1 MLQEIRERA
10 QGWIAWGAVL
20 LISIPFAFWGIQSY
34 IGGGSEPI
42 VATVNGA
49 EITARSLDRRVEET
63 RARLRERLGAA
74 YRPELF
80 EEKALRAQVLE
91 GMIQEQLLL
100 QASHDMGLRASN
112 RELQAAILSNP
123 AFQRDGRFDKATY
136 DRMLELQGTN
146 GPQYEESLRQRIVG
160 TQIQRAVTASEVATD
175 FEMAEAI
182 RLDRQQRRLAYIRLS
197 KANFMDTA
205 PVPEEDIQAW
215 YQAHADSYLS
225 PERVKLSY
233 LVLDAATLDAGQ
245 PVDEEALRRL
255 YDEEIERFREPEQR
269 RARHIL
275 VTLAAGADA
284 AADAEAKARILAI
297 RERLD
302 AGEDFAT
309 LARELSQDPGSAP
322 QGGDLGMFGKG
333 VMDPAFEQATFALE
347 PGTISEP
354 VRSPFGYHLI
364 QVTEIQPETLKPF
377 EMVREQLVTEAARG
391 GAEAIFY
398 DMTERLANLVYENPD
413 SLEPA
418 AQALGLKLQSS
429 DWIGREGGSELL
441 ANPKL
446 VAAAFSPEV
455 LSGGVNSDLIEPE
468 AEALQAVVL
477 RVTEHEEAAP
487 KPLDAVRDEIISAI
501 RAQKASAAAQAAA
514 KAMTERLKAGDTL
527 ASVAGDYP
535 VSETGLIQRD
545 AESVP
550 KEIIDLAFALPRP
563 AAGAAS
569 YDQSPAANGDAL
581 VVAVTEVV
589 DGNMANLD
597 DAARTQASRELIQ
610 VLGTGYYDRL
620 IKDMETRAR
629 VERKPIQEATGQ

>member
-10 QGWIAWGAVL
+10 QGWIAWGVVI

-34 IGGGSEPI
+34 MGGGTEPV

-49 EITARSLDRRVEET
+49 EITARSFDRQVEET
-63 RARLRERLGAA
+63 RMRLRERLGAA

-80 EEKALRAQVLE
+80 EEQALRAQVLE

-100 QASHDMGLRASN
+100 QVSHDMGLRASN

-136 DRMLELQGTN
+136 DRMLELQGTS

-160 TQIQRAVTASEVATD
+160 TQIQRAVTASELATEV
-175 FEMAEAI
+175 EMTEAI
-182 RLDRQQRRLAYIRLS
+182 RLDRQQRRLAYIRVAKTGFL
-197 KANFMDTA
+197 DTA
-205 PVPEEDIQAW
+205 PVPEEEVQAW
-215 YQAHADSYLS
+215 YQAHADRYLS

-255 YDEEIERFREPEQR
+255 YEDERERFREPEQR

-284 AADAEAKARILAI
+284 TAEAEAKARIEAIQARLA
-297 RERLD
+297 

-322 QGGDLGMFGKG
+322 QGGDLGLFGQG
-333 VMDPAFEQATFALE
+333 VMDPAFEQAAFNLE
-347 PGTISEP
+347 TGATSDP
-354 VRSPFGYHLI
+354 VRSQFGYHLI

-377 EMVREQLVTEAARG
+377 EEVREQLRAEAARG
-391 GAEAIFY
+391 GAEAVFY
-398 DMTERLANLVYENPD
+398 DMAERLANLVYENPD

-418 AQALGLKLQSS
+418 AEALGLQLQSS
-429 DWIGREGGSELL
+429 DWIGREGGAELL

-446 VAAAFSPEV
+446 IAAAFSPEV
-455 LSGGVNSDLIEPE
+455 LHEGVNSDLIEPE
-468 AEALQAVVL
+468 AEALQALVL

-487 KPLDAVRDEIISAI
+487 KPLDAVREEIIAAI
-501 RAQKASAAAQAAA
+501 REQKASAAAQAEA
-514 KAMTERLKAGDTL
+514 KAMTDRLLAGEALT
-527 ASVAGDYP
+527 SVAGKHP
-535 VSETGLIQRD
+535 ITETGLVQRD

-550 KEIIDLAFALPRP
+550 GEIIDLAFTLPRP
-563 AAGAAS
+563 APGAAS
-569 YDQSPAANGDAL
+569 YSHRPAADGDAL

-589 DGNMANLD
+589 DGNLAALD
-597 DAARTQASRELIQ
+597 QAALTQASRELIQ
-610 VLGTGYYDRL
+610 VMGRGYYDSL
-620 IKDMETRAR
+620 IKDMENRSKI
-629 VERKPIQEATGQ
+629 ERKPTQEASIQ

>member
-10 QGWIAWGAVL
+10 QGWIAWGAVI

-34 IGGGSEPI
+34 IGGGTEPV

-49 EITARSLDRRVEET
+49 EITARSFDRQVEET
-63 RARLRERLGAA
+63 RMRLRERLGAA

-80 EEKALRAQVLE
+80 EEQALRAQVLE

-100 QASHDMGLRASN
+100 QVSHDMGLRASN

-136 DRMLELQGTN
+136 DRMLELQGTS

-160 TQIQRAVTASEVATD
+160 TQIQRAVTASELATEV
-175 FEMAEAI
+175 EMAEAI
-182 RLDRQQRRLAYIRLS
+182 RLDRQQRRLAYIRLA
-197 KANFMDTA
+197 KTGFLDTA
-205 PVPEEDIQAW
+205 PVPEEEVQAW
-215 YQAHADSYLS
+215 YQAHADRYLT

-255 YDEEIERFREPEQR
+255 YEDERERFREPEQR

-284 AADAEAKARILAI
+284 TAEAEAKARIEAIQVRLA
-297 RERLD
+297 

-322 QGGDLGMFGKG
+322 QGGDLGLFGQG
-333 VMDPAFEQATFALE
+333 VMDPAFEQAAFSLE
-347 PGTISEP
+347 TGATSEP
-354 VRSPFGYHLI
+354 VRSQFGYHLI
-364 QVTEIQPETLKPF
+364 QVTEIQPETLKAF
-377 EMVREQLVTEAARG
+377 EEVREQLRAEATRG
-391 GAEAIFY
+391 GAEAAFY
-398 DMTERLANLVYENPD
+398 DMAERLANLVYENPD

-418 AQALGLKLQSS
+418 AEALGLQLQSS
-429 DWIGREGGSELL
+429 DWIGREGGADLL

-446 VAAAFSPEV
+446 IAAAFSPEV
-455 LSGGVNSDLIEPE
+455 LHEGVNSDLIEPE
-468 AEALQAVVL
+468 AEALQALVL

-487 KPLDAVRDEIISAI
+487 KPLDAVREEIIAAI
-501 RAQKASAAAQAAA
+501 REQKASAAAQAEA
-514 KAMTERLKAGDTL
+514 KAMTDRLLAGEALT
-527 ASVAGDYP
+527 SVAGKHP
-535 VSETGLIQRD
+535 ITETGLVQRD

-550 KEIIDLAFALPRP
+550 GEIIDLAFTLPRP
-563 AAGAAS
+563 APGAAS
-569 YDQSPAANGDAL
+569 YSHSPAADGDAL

-589 DGNMANLD
+589 DGNLAALD
-597 DAARTQASRELIQ
+597 QAALTQASRELIQ
-610 VLGTGYYDRL
+610 VVGRGYYDSL
-620 IKDMETRAR
+620 IKDMENRSKI
-629 VERKPIQEATGQ
+629 ERKPTQEASVQ

>member
-63 RARLRERLGAA
+63 RARLRERLGAS
-74 YRPELF
+74 YRPEFF

-136 DRMLELQGTN
+136 DRMLELQGTH

-160 TQIQRAVTASEVATD
+160 TQIQRAVAASELATD

-182 RLDRQQRRLAYIRLS
+182 RLDRQQRRLAYVRLP
-197 KANFMDTA
+197 KAGFLDTA
-205 PVPEEDIQAW
+205 LVPEEEIQAW

-225 PERVKLSY
+225 PERVKLSF

-284 AADAEAKARILAI
+284 SADAEAKARILAI
-297 RERLD
+297 RERLV

-309 LARELSQDPGSAP
+309 LAKEVSQDPGSAP

-333 VMDPAFEQATFALE
+333 VMDPAFEQATFSLE
-347 PGTISEP
+347 PDTISEP
-354 VRSPFGYHLI
+354 VRSQFGYHLI
-364 QVTEIQPETLKPF
+364 QVTKIQPETLKPF

-429 DWIGREGGSELL
+429 DWIGREGGSDLL

-487 KPLDAVRDEIISAI
+487 KPLDAVRDEIITAI
-501 RAQKASAAAQAAA
+501 REQKASAAAQAAA

-535 VSETGLIQRD
+535 VTETGLVQRD

-597 DAARTQASRELIQ
+597 EAARTQASRELIQ

-620 IKDMETRAR
+620 IKDMEARAR
-629 VERKPIQEATGQ
+629 VKLKPIQEATGQ

>member
-34 IGGGSEPI
+34 IGGGSEPV

-49 EITARSLDRRVEET
+49 EITARSFDRQVEET
-63 RARLRERLGAA
+63 RMRLRERLGAA

-80 EEKALRAQVLE
+80 EEQALRAQVLN

-100 QASHDMGLRASN
+100 QASHNMGLRASN

-136 DRMLELQGTN
+136 DRMLELQGTSA
-146 GPQYEESLRQRIVG
+146 PQYEESLRQRIVG
-160 TQIQRAVTASEVATD
+160 TQIQRAVDASELATD
-175 FEMAEAI
+175 LEMAEAI
-182 RLDRQQRRLAYIRLS
+182 RLDRQQRRLAYIRVP
-197 KANFMDTA
+197 KAGFLDTA
-205 PVPEEDIQAW
+205 LVPEEELQAW
-215 YQAHADSYLS
+215 YQANADRYLT

-245 PVDEEALRRL
+245 PLDEESLRRL
-255 YDEEIERFREPEQR
+255 YDEEQERFREPEQR

-284 AADAEAKARILAI
+284 TAEAEAKARLEAIQVRLA
-297 RERLD
+297 
-302 AGEDFAT
+302 AGEDFAI

-333 VMDPAFEQATFALE
+333 VMDPAFEQAAFSLE
-347 PGTISEP
+347 TGKTSEP
-354 VRSPFGYHLI
+354 VRSQFGYHLI

-377 EMVREQLVTEAARG
+377 TEVREQLVAEAIRG
-391 GAEAIFY
+391 GAEAVFY
-398 DMTERLANLVYENPD
+398 DMAERLANLVYENPD
-413 SLEPA
+413 SLVPA
-418 AQALGLKLQSS
+418 AEALGLKLQSS
-429 DWIGREGGSELL
+429 DWIGREGGTDLL

-455 LSGGVNSDLIEPE
+455 LHEGVNSDLIEPE
-468 AEALQAVVL
+468 PEALQALVL

-487 KPLDAVRDEIISAI
+487 KPLEAVRDEIIAAI
-501 RAQKASAAAQAAA
+501 REQKAGVAAQAAA
-514 KAMTERLKAGDTL
+514 QAMTEQLKAGEALTT
-527 ASVAGDYP
+527 VAGDYP
-535 VSETGLIQRD
+535 ITETGLVQRD

-550 KEIIDLAFALPRP
+550 GEIIDLAFTLPRP
-563 AAGAAS
+563 APGAAS
-569 YDQSPAANGDAL
+569 YSQRPAADGDAL

-589 DGNMANLD
+589 DGNRANLD
-597 DAARTQASRELIQ
+597 EAALTQASRELTQ
-610 VLGTGYYDRL
+610 VLGRGYYDSL
-620 IKDMETRAR
+620 LKDMENRAR
-629 VERKPIQEATGQ
+629 IERKPIQEATGQ

>member
-42 VATVNGA
+42 VSTVNGA

>member
-10 QGWIAWGAVL
+10 QGWIAWGAVI

-34 IGGGSEPI
+34 IGGGTEPV

-49 EITARSLDRRVEET
+49 EITARSFDRQVEET
-63 RARLRERLGAA
+63 RMRLRERLGAA

-80 EEKALRAQVLE
+80 EEQALRAQVLE

-100 QASHDMGLRASN
+100 QVSHDMGLRASN

-136 DRMLELQGTN
+136 DRMLELQGTS

-160 TQIQRAVTASEVATD
+160 TQIQRAVTASELATEV
-175 FEMAEAI
+175 EMAEAI
-182 RLDRQQRRLAYIRLS
+182 RLDRQQRRLAYIRLA
-197 KANFMDTA
+197 KTGFLDTA
-205 PVPEEDIQAW
+205 PVPEEEVQAW
-215 YQAHADSYLS
+215 YQAHADRYLT

-255 YDEEIERFREPEQR
+255 YEDERERFREPEQR

-284 AADAEAKARILAI
+284 TAEAEAKARIEAIQVRLA
-297 RERLD
+297 

-322 QGGDLGMFGKG
+322 QGGDLGLFGQG
-333 VMDPAFEQATFALE
+333 VMDPAFEQAAFSLE
-347 PGTISEP
+347 TGATSEP
-354 VRSPFGYHLI
+354 VRSQFGYHLI

-377 EMVREQLVTEAARG
+377 EEVREQLRAEATRG
-391 GAEAIFY
+391 GAEAAFY
-398 DMTERLANLVYENPD
+398 DMAERLANLVYENPD

-418 AQALGLKLQSS
+418 AEALGLQLQSS
-429 DWIGREGGSELL
+429 DWIGREGGADLL

-446 VAAAFSPEV
+446 IAAAFSPEV
-455 LSGGVNSDLIEPE
+455 LHEGVNSDLIEPE
-468 AEALQAVVL
+468 AEALQALVL

-487 KPLDAVRDEIISAI
+487 KPLDAVREEIIAAI
-501 RAQKASAAAQAAA
+501 REQKASAAAQAEA
-514 KAMTERLKAGDTL
+514 KAMTDRLLAGEALT
-527 ASVAGDYP
+527 SVAGKHP
-535 VSETGLIQRD
+535 ITETGLVQRD

-550 KEIIDLAFALPRP
+550 GEIIDLAFTLPRP
-563 AAGAAS
+563 APGAAS
-569 YDQSPAANGDAL
+569 YSHRPASDGDAL

-589 DGNMANLD
+589 DGNLAALD
-597 DAARTQASRELIQ
+597 QAALTQASRELIQ
-610 VLGTGYYDRL
+610 VLGRGYYDSL
-620 IKDMETRAR
+620 IKDMANRSKI
-629 VERKPIQEATGQ
+629 ERKPTQEASVQ

>member
-34 IGGGSEPI
+34 LGGGSEPI
-42 VATVNGA
+42 AATVNGA

-63 RARLRERLGAA
+63 RARLRERLGAS
-74 YRPELF
+74 YRPEIF

-91 GMIQEQLLL
+91 GMIQEQVLL

-136 DRMLELQGTN
+136 DRMLQLQGTV

-160 TQIQRAVTASEVATD
+160 TQIQRAVAASEVGTD

-182 RLDRQQRRLAYIRLS
+182 RLDRQQRRLAFIRLPI
-197 KANFMDTA
+197 ADFVDTA
-205 PVPEEDIQAW
+205 AVPEEEIQAW
-215 YQAHADSYLS
+215 YQAHTDRFLS

-233 LVLDAATLDAGQ
+233 LVLDAANLDAGQ
-245 PVDEEALRRL
+245 PLDEEALRHL
-255 YDEEIERFREPEQR
+255 YQEGIERFREPEQR
-269 RARHIL
+269 HARHIL
-275 VTLAAGADA
+275 VTLTAGADA
-284 AADAEAKARILAI
+284 AAEAEAKARILAI
-297 RERLD
+297 RDRLV

-309 LARELSQDPGSAP
+309 LAKEVSQDPGSAP
-322 QGGDLGMFGKG
+322 QGGDLGLFGKG
-333 VMDPAFEQATFALE
+333 IMDPAFEQAAFSLE

-354 VRSPFGYHLI
+354 VRSQFGYHLI

-377 EMVREQLVTEAARG
+377 ESVREQLVAEANRG

-429 DWIGREGGSELL
+429 DWIGREGGSDLL

-455 LSGGVNSDLIEPE
+455 LGGGVNSDLIEPE
-468 AEALQAVVL
+468 PEALKAVVL
-477 RVTEHEEAAP
+477 RVTDHEEAAP
-487 KPLDAVRDEIISAI
+487 QPLDAVRDEIIAAI
-501 RAQKASAAAQAAA
+501 REQKASTTAQATA
-514 KAMTERLKAGDTL
+514 KAMKERLKSGEPL
-527 ASVAGDYP
+527 AAVAGNFS
-535 VSETGLIQRD
+535 VIETGLVQRD

-550 KEIIDLAFALPRP
+550 KEIMELAFTLPKPAL
-563 AAGAAS
+563 GAS
-569 YDQSPAANGDAL
+569 SFDSGSTANGDAV

-589 DGNMANLD
+589 DGDIAKLD
-597 DAARTQASRELIQ
+597 EAAHTQTTRELVQI
-610 VLGTGYYDRL
+610 LGTGYYDHL
-620 IKDMETRAR
+620 IKDMESRAK
-629 VERKPIQEATGQ
+629 VVRKPVQEGTNQ

>member
-34 IGGGSEPI
+34 IGGGAEPI
-42 VATVNGA
+42 AATVNGA
-49 EITARSLDRRVEET
+49 EITARSLGRRVEET